1 MVLLLLRLALLRLVL
16 VDELAQEL
24 VALQEHPLVLL
35 LCGTRLGHVWDL
47 AVGQCDGG
55 VEGGGEGGVDLLAA
69 EVLQVLVS
77 QVDALL
83 TRNGGRKLTVVFNL
97 SRFFSGFKLIYMV
110 IVALHLNVLQFNSA
124 KKKSLTSVNFFPGLL
139 GPRSLGRLMLRQRPS
154 CLLPPSS
161 SSHPP

>member
-24 VALQEHPLVLL
+24 VALQQHPLVLL

-97 SRFFSGFKLIYMV
+97 SSFFSFKLI
-110 IVALHLNVLQFNSA
+110 
-124 KKKSLTSVNFFPGLL
+124 
-139 GPRSLGRLMLRQRPS
+139 
-154 CLLPPSS
+154 
-161 SSHPP
+161 